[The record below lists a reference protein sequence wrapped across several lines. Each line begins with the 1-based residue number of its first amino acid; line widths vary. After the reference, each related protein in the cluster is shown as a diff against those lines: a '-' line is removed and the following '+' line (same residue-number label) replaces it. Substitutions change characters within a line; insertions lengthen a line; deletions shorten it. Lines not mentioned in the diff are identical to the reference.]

1 MAILE
6 HQEQSRDFSGLEV
19 EGVAFSPSLVA
30 PGSSKSLVLGGAG
43 DRGLE
48 INGNYIKFTAIGIY
62 VEEGVIPHLS
72 PKLSGKTV
80 KELCDRELLF
90 EELLSAPFE
99 KFVRVVFL
107 VPLSGPQYSEK
118 VLERIGVQALYTKL
132 QDEHKQQFL
141 EVFQAESFPPG
152 SSVLLSFSKEGLK
165 VAFTKGNDI
174 PEKPLAVIEDQAF
187 GEAVLA
193 TIIWKEGVSP
203 GAKVSLA
210 ERLSKYF

>member
-6 HQEQSRDFSGLEV
+6 HQEKAHDFDGLEV
-19 EGVAFSPSLVA
+19 EGVAFAPSIVA
-30 PGSSKSLVLGGAG
+30 PGSSKPLILGGAG

-48 INGNYIKFTAIGIY
+48 INGNFIKFTAIGIY
-62 VEEGVIPHLS
+62 VEEGVIPHLC
-72 PKLSGKTV
+72 PKLGGKTV
-80 KELCDRELLF
+80 AELCEKELLF

-118 VLERIGVQALYTKL
+118 VLERIGAQALYTKL

-141 EVFQAESFPPG
+141 EIFKAENFPPR
-152 SSVLLSFSKEGLK
+152 SSVLFSFSKEGLK
-165 VAFTKGNDI
+165 VAFTKGNNI
-174 PEKPLAVIEDQAF
+174 PEKPVAVIKDETFA
-187 GEAVLA
+187 EAVLA

-210 ERLSKYF
+210 ERLSKCF

>member
-1 MAILE
+1 MASLDQ
-6 HQEQSRDFSGLEV
+6 QERVHDFEALEV
-19 EGVAFSPSLVA
+19 EGVPFAPSIVA
-30 PGSSKSLVLGGAG
+30 PGSSKALVLGGAG

-80 KELCDRELLF
+80 EELCDKELLF

-118 VLERIGVQALYTKL
+118 VLERIGVQALYTEL

-141 EVFQAESFPPG
+141 EIFKAESFPPR

-174 PEKPLAVIEDQAF
+174 PEKPVAVIEDETF

-203 GAKVSLA
+203 AAKVSLA